1 MKVVFRSG
9 RSLCSMLTKVK
20 DTLAMEKLSKVHWI
34 PCSRGRAYIRET
46 VKRLET

>member
-9 RSLCSMLTKVK
+9 RSLCSMLAKVK
-20 DTLAMEKLSKVHWI
+20 DTLAMEVVHWI
-34 PCSRGRAYIRET
+34 PCTRGRAYIGET